1 MRKIQHS
8 THKLPKLIIMTTKH
22 SNIMD
27 NNKNI
32 LLNHHHGSYNINIFY
47 RPHCDDNRG
56 IFHVFEMQIKMSKFD
71 HQNVTL
77 LKQQWESPEKFRPEW
92 GFKP

>member
-1 MRKIQHS
+1 MSKIQHS
-8 THKLPKLIIMTTKH
+8 THKLAKLIMTTKH
-22 SNIMD
+22 LNVND

-32 LLNHHHGSYNINIFY
+32 LLNQHHGSDNINNFY
-47 RPHCDDNRG
+47 RPHCDDNRR

-77 LKQQWESPEKFRPEW
+77 LKRQS
-92 GFKP
+92 